1 MLMPQCSGICPTVA
15 NKTTMPLRKMRRMY
29 VVVPIERHMEL
40 CTPPILLNGVR
51 PVCQNVLSNASKQVR
66 HTGVH
71 VAQQEDSVQ
80 VRDAE
85 SAVDSHVTQRKAIG
99 KHDLGVAHRID
110 DPVDVLVVDVRWDRP
125 VFVVLMVCTFR
136 LEHSDVAPNLSAGA
150 QSVDKLGPKVKVAAL
165 EFELHQISHQPNLQ
179 ELHCCQREASNPKT
193 LSHGIQRA
201 RRARKLGDRIV
212 GAARSLG
219 GRTLHCSAAKKNV
232 LC

>member
-1 MLMPQCSGICPTVA
+1 
-15 NKTTMPLRKMRRMY
+15 MRRVY

-40 CTPPILLNGVR
+40 CTPPTLLNGVR
-51 PVCQNVLSNASKQVR
+51 PECQDVLSNASKQVR
-66 HTGVH
+66 KTGVH

-80 VRDAE
+80 VGDAE
-85 SAVDSHVTQRKAIG
+85 SAVDSHVSQRRDFG

-110 DPVDVLVVDVRWDRP
+110 DPLDVLVVDVRWDRP
-125 VFVVLMVCTFR
+125 EFVVLMVCTFR

-150 QSVDKLGPKVKVAAL
+150 ESVDKFGPKVKVAAL
-165 EFELHQISHQPNLQ
+165 DFELHQTFHQPNLQ
-179 ELHCCQREASNPKT
+179 ELHCCQLEASNPKT

-201 RRARKLGDRIV
+201 RPRLKLGDRIV

-219 GRTLHCSAAKKNV
+219 GRTLHCSATKKNV